1 MINLVFGIV
10 SGFLCSMGIGGGTIL
25 IICLI
30 TFLGIDQHIAQ
41 GINLIFFIPTCLVC
55 IILNI
60 KNKNIHKSTF
70 YLVAIFGIIGAVI
83 GAKISIYIDVSILRK
98 IFGYFLLIIAF
109 FEIFSLIKK
118 HKKDNNS

>member
-1 MINLVFGIV
+1 MINVVFGII

-41 GINLIFFIPTCLVC
+41 GINLFFFIPTCLVS
-55 IILNI
+55 IFLNI

-70 YLVAIFGIIGAVI
+70 YLVAISGIIGAVI
-83 GAKISIYIDVSILRK
+83 GAKISIYIDVSVLRK
-98 IFGYFLLIIAF
+98 IFGYFLLIIAI
-109 FEIFSLIKK
+109 FELFSLIKLY
-118 HKKDNNS
+118 KKDNNS